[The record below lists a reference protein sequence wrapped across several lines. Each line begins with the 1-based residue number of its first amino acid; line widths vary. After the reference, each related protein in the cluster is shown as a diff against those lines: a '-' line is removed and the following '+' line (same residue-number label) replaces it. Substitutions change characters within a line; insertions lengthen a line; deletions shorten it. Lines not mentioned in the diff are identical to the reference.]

1 MNLSTTANDILK
13 AISTDIV
20 LSLDPET
27 FFGFLL
33 LEDDFHLLL
42 EDGFRLK
49 LE

>member
-1 MNLSTTANDILK
+1 MNLSTTLNDILK
-13 AISTDIV
+13 PISTDII
-20 LSLDPET
+20 LSLDPEL

-33 LEDDFHLLL
+33 LEDSFHLLL